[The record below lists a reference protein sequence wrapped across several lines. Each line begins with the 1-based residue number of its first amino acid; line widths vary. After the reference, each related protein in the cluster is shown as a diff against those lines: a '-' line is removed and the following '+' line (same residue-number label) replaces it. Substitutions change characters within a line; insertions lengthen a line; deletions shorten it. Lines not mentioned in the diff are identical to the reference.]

1 MFCIFSLELPGHVC
15 RQVVMCW
22 TKVPSS
28 SSDAYSTQKK
38 SSRWSLWASLQPWVP
53 TVQLVSCH
61 NASVHFLT
69 QQHYCQTSLTCWHAT
84 KLQVW
89 WLLVFPYFLSH
100 DWSGTRLQQVHRKA
114 AGNCEPNDL
123 SRFVV
128 DLRETLEVLDTLSD
142 GCPREHNSKILTYN
156 RWFAPSPIKALA
168 TRSPHSLPNYMF
180 LDLP

>member
-89 WLLVFPYFLSH
+89 WLLVFPYNSAMTGLVQEYMFKEEL
-100 DWSGTRLQQVHRKA
+100 R
-114 AGNCEPNDL
+114 NCEPIDL

-128 DLRETLEVLDTLSD
+128 DLRERHFQFWTLYYD
-142 GCPREHNSKILTYN
+142 GCPWEHNSK
-156 RWFAPSPIKALA
+156 S
-168 TRSPHSLPNYMF
+168 SLITDSVHCHQKRF
-180 LDLP
+180 